1 MQKFDRT
8 RSVKSL
14 AVLWM
19 PLLCFSLSSARL
31 TAQSGMLMNN
41 GASITT
47 SSGQVS
53 IFASSASTRAAMING
68 SISTSNVLVLAAWP
82 CTALGGL
89 LYSGGVSLMGG
100 YGTETCT
107 PAGTLGQILQ
117 SGGTGGPAWTPFK
130 LPTSVGATNT
140 PLASNGTDYVAG
152 TVTGNTSEF
161 ATATGTFT
169 SSTGQ
174 ATTIDANGN
183 LQVSGI
189 VPRVANTSLKDFL
202 MLPYATSIVSSSGGA
217 AVIETAT
224 NVARFVQFTLQAP
237 FTAGRFDYYV
247 SVAHSGNN
255 MDFCVYDSGG
265 SLLANMGAQNISS
278 AGQKQTAFVQ
288 GSVTFQMGV
297 YYLSW
302 TTNETTP
309 SIQIL
314 AQNNSANF
322 QGMYN
327 NGSAI
332 RFGHGTATTGGACNS
347 TLGTLTAD
355 TSAVIPFI
363 GIEP

>member
-152 TVTGNTSEF
+152 TVTGNTPV
-161 ATATGTFT
+161 G
-169 SSTGQ
+169 
-174 ATTIDANGN
+174 
-183 LQVSGI
+183 
-189 VPRVANTSLKDFL
+189 
-202 MLPYATSIVSSSGGA
+202 
-217 AVIETAT
+217 
-224 NVARFVQFTLQAP
+224 
-237 FTAGRFDYYV
+237 
-247 SVAHSGNN
+247 
-255 MDFCVYDSGG
+255 
-265 SLLANMGAQNISS
+265 
-278 AGQKQTAFVQ
+278 
-288 GSVTFQMGV
+288 
-297 YYLSW
+297 W
-302 TTNETTP
+302 
-309 SIQIL
+309 
-314 AQNNSANF
+314 
-322 QGMYN
+322 
-327 NGSAI
+327 
-332 RFGHGTATTGGACNS
+332 
-347 TLGTLTAD
+347 
-355 TSAVIPFI
+355 
-363 GIEP
+363 